1 MIAQFTDSDG
11 HTYRTQTELARG
23 GEGIILTVAGRTDVV
38 VKRYLDGQATPERAA
53 KLRAMLA
60 DPPRDEMRERFKHAS
75 ITWPLAI
82 LHEGRRFAGFLMP
95 RIDGGSSLLNAYNPR
110 AREFLGLDWS
120 GQHHVAKN
128 LCTALHALHLKG
140 YVMGDVNQRNI
151 LVTAQGLVTLV
162 DTDSFQVRAG
172 GTLYRC
178 PVGVPEY
185 TPRELQGQRFD
196 QVDRMPEHD
205 RFGLAV
211 LLFQLLMDGYHPF
224 GGAPTNPDR
233 SVGKVDEWCIRNGIF
248 PWRPHPDFGKPRA
261 ARPLEALAPGLRDLF
276 VRCFVNGHAAPT
288 LRPTPKEW
296 LDALHAAQQAL
307 VRCAAGTHWCHPA
320 GGPCHACQARQRKS
334 GAARAPN
341 RTRTGPQA
349 RTKRRRSDRHRR

>member
-1 MIAQFTDSDG
+1 MIAQFTGSDG
-11 HTYRTQTELARG
+11 QTYRTQTELARG

-75 ITWPLAI
+75 ITWPLAM

-151 LVTAQGLVTLV
+151 LVTARGLVTLV

-172 GTLYRC
+172 RTLYRC

-196 QVDRMPEHD
+196 QVDRTPEHD
-205 RFGLAV
+205 RFGLVV
-211 LLFQLLMDGYHPF
+211 LLFQLLMDGYHAVPAVERLTGPLDRPRREGIEPRRR
-224 GGAPTNPDR
+224 GGGGWAAAAGRRAGP
-233 SVGKVDEWCIRNGIF
+233 
-248 PWRPHPDFGKPRA
+248 RPGVRLRARPRRTAPRA
-261 ARPLEALAPGLRDLF
+261 GQRGQGGR
-276 VRCFVNGHAAPT
+276 G
-288 LRPTPKEW
+288 
-296 LDALHAAQQAL
+296 Q
-307 VRCAAGTHWCHPA
+307 PA
-320 GGPCHACQARQRKS
+320 
-334 GAARAPN
+334 
-341 RTRTGPQA
+341 
-349 RTKRRRSDRHRR
+349 